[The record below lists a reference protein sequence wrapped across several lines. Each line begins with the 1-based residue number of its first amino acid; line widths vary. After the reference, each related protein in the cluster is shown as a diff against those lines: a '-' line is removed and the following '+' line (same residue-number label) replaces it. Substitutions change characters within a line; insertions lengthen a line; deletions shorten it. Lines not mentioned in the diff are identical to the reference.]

1 MTQNGLKMIGKSLLE
16 AQKANFGLVGLYCVK
31 NATNKLDSPMAKSG
45 QDEIWGPKL
54 KLKHVRLGLLLRI
67 VKLRGFSTVNFRNI
81 HDQFS

>member
-1 MTQNGLKMIGKSLLE
+1 MTQNGLKMIAKSLSE
-16 AQKANFGLVGLYCVK
+16 ARKDNFGLVGLYCVK

-54 KLKHVRLGLLLRI
+54 KLKHVRFGLLLRI
-67 VKLRGFSTVNFRNI
+67 VKFRGISTVNFRNI

>member
-1 MTQNGLKMIGKSLLE
+1 MTQNGLKMVGKSLLE

-54 KLKHVRLGLLLRI
+54 KLKHVRFGLLWRI
-67 VKLRGFSTVNFRNI
+67 VKCRRFSTVDSRNI

>member
-1 MTQNGLKMIGKSLLE
+1 MTQNGLKMVGKSLLE

-54 KLKHVRLGLLLRI
+54 KLKHVWFSLLLRI
-67 VKLRGFSTVNFRNI
+67 VKFRGNSTMSFRNI
-81 HDQFS
+81 HGQFS

>member
-31 NATNKLDSPMAKSG
+31 NATNKLGSPMAKSG

-54 KLKHVRLGLLLRI
+54 KLKHVTLGLLLRI